1 MPVPLPVPLPS
12 DGVAGVAAGRAG
24 GVLLLLLL
32 LPPSVASACSFSAGR
47 HWVSFS
53 WREGGSQSV
62 ADELKRKASW
72 VSPPRVFIY
81 LGPS

>member
-1 MPVPLPVPLPS
+1 MPLPS
-12 DGVAGVAAGRAG
+12 DGVAGVAGVAAGRAG
-24 GVLLLLLL
+24 GVLLLLLLLLL